1 MALSVSIH
9 IHFPPTW
16 LFHGISIKLGA
27 HRPRMWGSSK
37 NTSTFSHLS
46 SGMCGCTSDCCG
58 YDRVQA
64 RHWEEG
70 YIACLLVT
78 YGTVGWVGG
87 ACNIYDPWSFV
98 DIVPHLKNNTQGL
111 NQVYVQTISL
121 HLQSSSFVGTFL
133 WLPFQHLQT
142 ARGKKKK
149 KANTRQPVKAAH
161 SDHCQSEEKNCSLS
175 GLSLASPN
183 AQLYYLSIHQVHSN
197 HHTMKK
203 TDRTQAIDNMAGS
216 CLSLLLGYSCSRPS
230 LPFFFCHCVA
240 TNTPFWQWSNCA
252 ETLERAWL
260 VIAMVVYTL
269 LGVIRRVRFS
279 EPINHE
285 EPFQLSDQYGR
296 QLMPEWGGRLS
307 LDEWSCFIEIS
318 TT

>member
-27 HRPRMWGSSK
+27 HRPHMWGSSK
-37 NTSTFSHLS
+37 HTLTFSHLS
-46 SGMCGCTSDCCG
+46 SDMCGCTSDCCG

-78 YGTVGWVGG
+78 YGAVGWVGG

-149 KANTRQPVKAAH
+149 NKEKKQTPVSRSRQLIRIIAKVKKRTAHFQGFHWHLLMLSYTIFLSTRSTQITTQWRKLTENKRSTTWRAAVCLCC
-161 SDHCQSEEKNCSLS
+161 SATPALAPPSLS
-175 GLSLASPN
+175 SS
-183 AQLYYLSIHQVHSN
+183 
-197 HHTMKK
+197 
-203 TDRTQAIDNMAGS
+203 AI
-216 CLSLLLGYSCSRPS
+216 
-230 LPFFFCHCVA
+230 V
-240 TNTPFWQWSNCA
+240 
-252 ETLERAWL
+252 
-260 VIAMVVYTL
+260 
-269 LGVIRRVRFS
+269 
-279 EPINHE
+279 
-285 EPFQLSDQYGR
+285 
-296 QLMPEWGGRLS
+296 
-307 LDEWSCFIEIS
+307 
-318 TT
+318 